1 MTIDDDMFVVEAD
14 FVVIDAI
21 GGIVFQEM
29 RKNFRLLSAMISA
42 SRRSKAILNAQRPI
56 RPKPFIASLTIL
68 PPLSCYLAYFLLFP
82 VADLMLS

>member
-29 RKNFRLLSAMISA
+29 RKNFRGAEAIECDDFGVTALESDLERAA
-42 SRRSKAILNAQRPI
+42 SNS
-56 RPKPFIASLTIL
+56 PKTV
-68 PPLSCYLAYFLLFP
+68 YR
-82 VADLMLS
+82 